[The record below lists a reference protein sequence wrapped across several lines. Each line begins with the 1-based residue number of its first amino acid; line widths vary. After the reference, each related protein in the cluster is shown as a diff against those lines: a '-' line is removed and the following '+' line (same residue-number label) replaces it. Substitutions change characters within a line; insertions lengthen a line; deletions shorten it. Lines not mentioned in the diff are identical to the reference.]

1 MVRIL
6 AALLLGGSLIL
17 AEEGEWDQTRRIAEA
32 QHEVVLLLIQ
42 EKAFDK
48 VMNGCKKIFS
58 PQLSQGSR
66 TPAGKVSHRP
76 SPTRSSVREQL
87 GLARKVLDGAL
98 RVVRYKPSKA
108 SLYKEKGYISKVE
121 GKDQEA
127 LDFFE
132 EAIKLEQAAPS
143 PAKDAGASGEK

>member
-1 MVRIL
+1 MIRIL
-6 AALLLGGSLIL
+6 AALLLGGSLFL

-32 QHEVVLLLIQ
+32 QHEVVLLLIR

-48 VMNGCKKIFS
+48 VMDGCKKIFS
-58 PQLSQGSR
+58 LSFPKDR
-66 TPAGKVSHRP
+66 EHLLVK
-76 SPTRSSVREQL
+76 SVTVFADSLVRQEQL